1 MVQETAAGPRVRRLL
16 VEEVATLFH
25 ADSYGVK
32 AAVDLASP
40 HALPALGGS
49 ANGEVM
55 IWQISRCFD
64 HVRPANGFVPTAIE
78 QVLDPRVVAGTLDV
92 L

>member
-1 MVQETAAGPRVRRLL
+1 V
-16 VEEVATLFH
+16 VEEVADLFH
-25 ADSYGVK
+25 ADGYGVK
-32 AAVDLASP
+32 AAVDLSSP
-40 HALPALGGS
+40 QALSALGGG

-55 IWQISRCFD
+55 IWQISRCFN
-64 HVRPANGFVPTAIE
+64 HVRPANEFVPTAIE